1 MQFEWDEEKRRYN
14 IEKHGLDFQDAMMIW
29 RKPVLDP
36 VAVRIV
42 GLENRAA
49 ALGIVGDDE
58 IIVVV
63 IYTMRDSVRRIISA
77 RRARRNERKDYKDCF
92 GLGR

>member
-1 MQFEWDEEKRRYN
+1 M
-14 IEKHGLDFQDAMMIW
+14 DFQDAMMIW